1 MTQNTLPKYSH
12 SFNIRVY
19 GICVINNH
27 LLLSDETFKD
37 QKITKFPGGGLEYGE
52 GTLDCLRREFME
64 EFNLP
69 IEIEGHFYTTDFF
82 QKALYFENTQLIS
95 IYYKIRLPKTIKI
108 PISINVLP
116 TDHTTAQRLRLV
128 PLNTVDPKTLTF
140 PIDQKVAEKLIQI
153 FRSHQ
158 E

>member
-1 MTQNTLPKYSH
+1 MTQNTHPQKSH
-12 SFNIRVY
+12 CFNVRIY

-37 QKITKFPGGGLEYGE
+37 RKITKFPGGGLEYGE

-64 EFNLP
+64 EFNLN
-69 IEIEGHFYTTDFF
+69 IEIEEHFYTTDFF
-82 QKALYFENTQLIS
+82 QKALYFEDTQLIS

-108 PISINVLP
+108 PVSLEMLS
-116 TDHTTAQRLRLV
+116 TDQITAQRLRLV
-128 PLNTVDPKTLTF
+128 PLNAVDPETLTF
-140 PIDQKVAEKLIQI
+140 PIDRKIAKKLKQS
-153 FRSHQ
+153 FRSDQ